1 MKFICSRAK
10 LMDVVNTVQ
19 RAISAKS
26 VMPILECIKIESLD
40 SEHIL
45 MAGTNVDINIEY
57 NLECNVIEGGSV
69 ALASKIFGEIIRKMP
84 EGDVLVDVNETNNIT
99 KISCGSSEFNIQGQ
113 DVTGFPQTP
122 EIEKKFTFTI
132 DEQTLKRLIRK
143 SLPFIAV
150 SEGKRPVLTGAL
162 FDIKNNCLNVVTT
175 DSHRIAVIKE
185 ELKEDVEDTKIVV
198 PGQTLRELLKI
209 LRDNEESNLKIIA
222 GDRKLLFDFG
232 SFKLFTRLLD
242 GEFLRY
248 EAIIAAVNPI
258 TMNINKR
265 IFVESLERAI
275 LLINDDMSSSTDSKV
290 PVRLSMGY
298 DKLELSC
305 ITGKGQVHDSLKAE
319 IEGGEL
325 EIGFNCRF
333 LLDAM
338 SVCDEEL
345 IRMEF
350 SAPTS
355 GCFIRSASG
364 DDSYVYMVLPVR
376 LYN

>member
-248 EAIIAAVNPI
+248 EAII
-258 TMNINKR
+258 
-265 IFVESLERAI
+265 
-275 LLINDDMSSSTDSKV
+275 
-290 PVRLSMGY
+290 GY